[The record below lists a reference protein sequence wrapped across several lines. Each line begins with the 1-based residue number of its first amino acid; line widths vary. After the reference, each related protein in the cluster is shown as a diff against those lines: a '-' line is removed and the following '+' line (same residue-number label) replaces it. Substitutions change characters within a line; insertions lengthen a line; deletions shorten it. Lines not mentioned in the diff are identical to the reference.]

1 MSQDPQENPETP
13 MPLEPELLA
22 LEQELLS
29 LKPLEMDFPTGNR
42 VVSALEQETA
52 AFKAALPAFQVL
64 HGGSQAGAPSAR
76 QSSAWRKAAPWAV
89 AASLAVTGWV
99 AFDQQPRGWT
109 LVRAK
114 TESAALD
121 RTAPKATVQMVFP
134 SAEGQQ
140 VPFGSYGTA
149 QNVMASPLAA
159 SRPAPGP
166 SRAQAF
172 PEATSPYGFMGVRA
186 YDLPDEYCRRL
197 GIQHGLVV
205 DMMGADSPAAQQ
217 GLEVGDIIFAFNG
230 FPIDNVTEFAEVV
243 RNTPPGSSVT
253 LSIIRGRVTGK
264 INIRLASAPS
274 A

>member
-1 MSQDPQENPETP
+1 

-42 VVSALEQETA
+42 VVSALDQEAA
-52 AFKAALPAFQVL
+52 AFKAAFPAFQVL
-64 HGGSQAGAPSAR
+64 NGGSPANASPAR

-99 AFDQQPRGWT
+99 AFDQPRGWT
-109 LVRAK
+109 LTGAK
-114 TESAALD
+114 TESAAPE
-121 RTAPKATVQMVFP
+121 RTGPRATVQMVFP
-134 SAEGQQ
+134 TAEGQQ
-140 VPFGSYGTA
+140 VPFGTYAQGAA

-159 SRPAPGP
+159 SKPTAGP

-217 GLEVGDIIFAFNG
+217 GLEVGDIIVAFNG

-243 RNTPPGSSVT
+243 RNTPPGSPVT

-264 INIRLASAPS
+264 ITIRLASAPS